1 MTNVLIDDVPRLAE
15 TELSQHLVLCD
26 KTGRVLGHYL
36 PTALY
41 NRLVCQSESARVGTE
56 ELQRR
61 LAEPGRRSLVEI
73 WDRLEK
79 S

>member
-1 MTNVLIDDVPRLAE
+1 MTNVSIDDVRRLAE

-36 PTALY
+36 PTPRY
-41 NRLVCQSESARVGTE
+41 NRLVCQSESARVSTE
-56 ELQRR
+56 GV
-61 LAEPGRRSLVEI
+61 AAAPGRASRKSLAEI